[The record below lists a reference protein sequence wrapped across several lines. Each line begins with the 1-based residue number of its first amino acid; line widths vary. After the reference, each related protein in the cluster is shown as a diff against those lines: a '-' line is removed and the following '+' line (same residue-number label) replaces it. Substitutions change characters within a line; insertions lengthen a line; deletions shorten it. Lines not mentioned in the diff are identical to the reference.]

1 MRNGIVI
8 LFVLLWSLPLVLKA
22 QVEQVVMEARPDTI
36 ILSEDTIPEWEK
48 RMLVMDTL
56 VVEMPDSMTQA
67 IAAESEADI
76 RELTPNKSAFKPN
89 PTRAMLYGLI
99 PGMGQIYNRKYWK
112 VPIVYGAFLGCTY
125 AITWNQMMYG
135 DYSTAYKDYMHDSTS
150 GKPSSEWHTSWQIF
164 VPANSSPEAEI
175 NNTSFRDNT
184 LKRRKDYYRRYR
196 DLSIIISAGVYLISL
211 LDAYVDAQLFDFDIS
226 PDLSM
231 RVEPAVT
238 PKTPYS
244 SQSYGVNCSF
254 KF

>member
-1 MRNGIVI
+1 MRNRIVI
-8 LFVLLWSLPLVLKA
+8 FFCVWLSFPLAFMAQEKPEENIFVS
-22 QVEQVVMEARPDTI
+22 
-36 ILSEDTIPEWEK
+36 
-48 RMLVMDTL
+48 DTL
-56 VVEMPDSMTQA
+56 VVEAPDSVTQA
-67 IAAESEADI
+67 ILTAAEEDI
-76 RELTPNKSAFKPN
+76 RQLTPNKSSFKPN

-99 PGMGQIYNRKYWK
+99 PGMGQIYNRKFWK

-135 DYSTAYKDYMHDSTS
+135 DYQTAYKDYMEDSTS
-150 GKPSSEWHTSWQIF
+150 GKPAEEWHTSWQMF

-231 RVEPAVT
+231 RVEPVVT